1 MAETVL
7 IKLVP
12 PTFPAGFCPPNY
24 QAEWEAGVALMRAE
38 LSVSGVTPFYNFGN
52 TVPTPQN
59 RLFPWIRTN
68 SDGSPDDTYVYA
80 LGFWLSL
87 YKFAPAA
94 MNGLR
99 IWYEGSEESVLTLDG
114 GENATVSLTTGPFWA
129 IDHNYDG
136 RIPMGA
142 GVITGALPAKTL
154 GVGENYG
161 EASHIQAAAEVGPH
175 VHPITSKASFSHDG
189 VVDVVESSSS
199 TDDGLAIGL
208 TGSLTTPL
216 SVGANSYAAGQLG
229 MPILPPIRGM
239 YALMR
244 TMRRFRRI

>member
-7 IKLVP
+7 IKLIP
-12 PTFPAGFCPPNY
+12 PTFPAGACPANR
-24 QAEWEAGVALMRAE
+24 QADWEEGVALMRAE
-38 LSVSGVTPFYNFGN
+38 LLVKGVISFYNYGN

-94 MNGLR
+94 MNGFR

-114 GENATVSLTTGPFWA
+114 GENATVGLTTGPFWA
-129 IDHNYDG
+129 IDHNYDN

-142 GVITGALPAKTL
+142 GTTVAVGANA
-154 GVGENYG
+154 G
-161 EASHIQAAAEVGPH
+161 EAAHMQTAEEVGPH

-189 VVDVVESSSS
+189 VVDVVESSAS

-208 TGSLTTPL
+208 SGSLTAPL
-216 SVGANSYAAGQLG
+216 SVGANDYADKQVP
-229 MPILPPIRGM
+229 MPIIPPVRGGW
-239 YALMR
+239 YLMR